1 MYTQS
6 EASKNLSPRKVHV
19 ACKQLRSFADNRERT
34 VMQRVLIESI
44 YNRMPE
50 QNVKVMQ
57 RTKDEALSHFGITE
71 YVPEIN
77 KAYVEGRLRAC
88 MGKGVQINAITLGY
102 LSRVINN
109 TNDIKKKLEKIGQF
123 INLWNDNNADD
134 KIDVVLFFDLKK
146 AKRQA
151 TPTEARFTSAR
162 ANERWQQLRQQADNI
177 EGDICY
183 IGHDQSRARSL
194 ESGIDEFVLHN
205 NKLPDFFTLNL
216 VQNQKTYSFE
226 NNYNYI
232 NSLNCNY
239 IKICHTDIIFNLNQ
253 NPQAY
258 QTRQIRN
265 RQIKGTK
272 DEVTFLMRNKNFIFV
287 TPFLLLKKD
296 LPAIDKNKLIS
307 MGVPQER
314 GEEIRQNWDHI
325 KADGHG

>member
-194 ESGIDEFVLHN
+194 EGGIDEFVLHN

-239 IKICHTDIIFNLNQ
+239 IKICHTDIILNLNQ

-307 MGVPQER
+307 MEVSQER